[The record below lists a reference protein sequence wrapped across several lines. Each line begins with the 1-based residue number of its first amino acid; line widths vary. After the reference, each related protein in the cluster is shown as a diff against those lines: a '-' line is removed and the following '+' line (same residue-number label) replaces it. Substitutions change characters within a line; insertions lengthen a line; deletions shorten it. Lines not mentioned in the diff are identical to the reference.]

1 MLKVTKMIMMKQKMM
16 RIFPFKYKKNLIHNI
31 KFLEENTDWFSKKML
46 LLKLKT
52 ELVLGKLKNEK
63 WIDEII
69 EIIENIQEDKWIN
82 MC

>member
-1 MLKVTKMIMMKQKMM
+1 
-16 RIFPFKYKKNLIHNI
+16 
-31 KFLEENTDWFSKKML
+31 ML

-69 EIIENIQEDKWIN
+69 ETIENI
-82 MC
+82 

>member
-16 RIFPFKYKKNLIHNI
+16 SIFPFKYKKNLIHNI

-69 EIIENIQEDKWIN
+69 ETIENI
-82 MC
+82 